1 MYWDARKGFSL
12 LNHVLLMDL
21 NRSSMWVGGGGLLFL
36 PWLMS
41 KTTCITLLFHYN
53 DSHVRLEQLYLGPAS
68 KSQFSIF
75 DSLNRLYMV
84 LMKFNSFLYENC
96 YVWVMMRRFIW
107 IFIFYSFT
115 IIICYWIYSHTKKI
129 IFIYQAVF

>member
-21 NRSSMWVGGGGLLFL
+21 NRSSRWVGSAGLLFL

-53 DSHVRLEQLYLGPAS
+53 DSHVRLEQLNLGPAS
-68 KSQFSIF
+68 KSHFSIF
-75 DSLNRLYMV
+75 DSLKRLYMV

-115 IIICYWIYSHTKKI
+115 VICYWIYSHTKKI